1 MLDCLDLPP
10 SPLSPSSPSLLPPS
24 LPFFM
29 YISWKNNTQTEK
41 YIYITQRKAQSSV
54 TFHKASTLVC
64 PRPAQDPDMASTL
77 KCHRD
82 PPSHSPRQGQPL
94 SCLLT
99 REITLPFKTLTEYAR
114 GRLSPAPARVLG
126 RVLETR
132 HGEAWH

>member
-1 MLDCLDLPP
+1 MLDCLDHPP
-10 SPLSPSSPSLLPPS
+10 SPLSPSPPSLLPPS
-24 LPFFM
+24 FLSLCTFHGR
-29 YISWKNNTQTEK
+29 ITRKQKN
-41 YIYITQRKAQSSV
+41 IYITQMKAQSSV

-82 PPSHSPRQGQPL
+82 PPSQSPHQGQPL

-132 HGEAWH
+132 HGEAWR